1 MGALKMKS
9 LVSDHQKLMT
19 IESQHQ
25 SWSSCNTGEVAE
37 ELNVDHSVVVQHLKQ
52 IGKVK
57 KLNKLV
63 PHELTKKKKK
73 SSFWC
78 VLLYATTTNH
88 FSIGL
93 WHETKSRLYTTMA
106 MTSSVVGSR
115 RSSNET
121 SKAKFEPPQKKV
133 MVTVWWTAAHLVH
146 YSSLNPSESITS
158 EKYTQQISE
167 MHRKLEHL
175 EPARVNRKGP
185 ILLHNNA
192 WQHVAQPT
200 LQKLNELG
208 DEVLPLP
215 PYPPDLSPT
224 DYHFFKQ
231 LNNFL

>member
-1 MGALKMKS
+1 M
-9 LVSDHQKLMT
+9 
-19 IESQHQ
+19 
-25 SWSSCNTGEVAE
+25 SS
-37 ELNVDHSVVVQHLKQ
+37 
-52 IGKVK
+52 
-57 KLNKLV
+57 
-63 PHELTKKKKK
+63 PKKKKK

-192 WQHVAQPT
+192 WPHVSHASKVEQIGVQSFASSAIFNWPLANQLPQLFCRENAST
-200 LQKLNELG
+200 TSKEAENAFLKFLKSWSTYLYATGINQLISHWQKCVDCNG
-208 DEVLPLP
+208 SYFD
-215 PYPPDLSPT
+215 
-224 DYHFFKQ
+224 
-231 LNNFL
+231 